1 VVFGGRVFD
10 TITVADTG
18 TGMSFNDLDRNC
30 LVIGTASRKKEVEA
44 CDYEPAARRLNSRRA
59 PSRSA
64 GTRQIITPATATQQA
79 STMSNS
85 ALPSPPSGLKPNSF
99 SIQSMSFSPRYAI
112 CFTLAALHLRGKRFD
127 LALLRQGVG
136 SKPLGR
142 AKKARGLWRY
152 PASVHRRQATAT
164 RDASLLAWQTSWAA
178 FGTRTL

>member
-1 VVFGGRVFD
+1 MVLFGGGMFN

-18 TGMSFNDLDRNC
+18 TGMSFNDLDRNF

-127 LALLRQGVG
+127 SVFFAKASAASRWVERKRHVACGVIQHQCIAARQRRPGI
-136 SKPLGR
+136 
-142 AKKARGLWRY
+142 
-152 PASVHRRQATAT
+152 HRC
-164 RDASLLAWQTSWAA
+164 
-178 FGTRTL
+178 